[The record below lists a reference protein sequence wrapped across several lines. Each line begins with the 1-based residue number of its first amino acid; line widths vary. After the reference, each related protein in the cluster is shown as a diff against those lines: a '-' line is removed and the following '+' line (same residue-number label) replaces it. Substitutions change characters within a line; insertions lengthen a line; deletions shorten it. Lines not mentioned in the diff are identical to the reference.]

1 MKKLLN
7 VLYVT
12 QPECYLTLEN
22 ETVCVQ
28 KEGAVLLR
36 LPLLNLEGIVTF
48 GRAGASP
55 ALMGEC
61 ARRGVDLVFLTAGGR
76 FLARIV
82 GESRGNV
89 TLRREQYRAADDA
102 ASSCAIAKN
111 FLLGKLFNSRW
122 ILERGAREY
131 PMRLDAQALKAA
143 GAQLGAAAK
152 QLEFCETLEQLRG
165 AEGSAAAVYFR
176 AFDQLILNQKD
187 TFRFEE
193 RNRRPPTDPVNALL
207 SFGYTLLARDCAAAL
222 EGVGLDAYVGFLHRD
237 RPGRASLALDLM
249 EELRAVMTDRF
260 VLTLINRKELSAG
273 DFITQE
279 NGAVLLKDDSRKAF
293 LAAWQ
298 TRKQETI
305 THPFL
310 EEKIPWG
317 LAPHAQALL
326 LARCLRG
333 DLDAYP
339 PFLWK

>member
-12 QPECYLTLEN
+12 QPDCYLALEN

-36 LPLLNLEGIVTF
+36 LPLLNLEGIVAF
-48 GRAGASP
+48 GHTGASP

-61 ARRGVDLVFLTAGGR
+61 ARRGVDLVFLTTNGR

-89 TLRREQYRAADDA
+89 TLRREQYRAADDEA
-102 ASSCAIAKN
+102 RSCALAKG
-111 FLLGKLFNSRW
+111 FLLGKLFNGKW
-122 ILERGAREY
+122 ILERAARDY
-131 PMRLDAQALKAA
+131 PLRLDAQTLKAA
-143 GAQLGAAAK
+143 SVQLSGAIQ
-152 QLEFCETLEQLRG
+152 QLEPCETLEQLRG
-165 AEGSAAAVYFR
+165 VEGSAAAVYFR
-176 AFDQLILNQKD
+176 AFDQLILQQKD
-187 TFRFEE
+187 AFRFEE
-193 RNRRPPTDPVNALL
+193 RSRRPPTDPVNALL
-207 SFGYTLLARDCAAAL
+207 SFAYTLLARDCAAAL

-249 EELRAVMTDRF
+249 EELRGVMADRF
-260 VLTLINRKELSAG
+260 ALTLINRRELGAG
-273 DFITQE
+273 DFVTQE
-279 NGAVLLKDDSRKAF
+279 NGAVLLIEDSRKAF
-293 LAAWQ
+293 LSAWQ
-298 TRKQETI
+298 NRKQETI

-317 LAPHAQALL
+317 LVPHAQALL
-326 LARCLRG
+326 LARYLRG

>member
-12 QPECYLTLEN
+12 KPDCYLALEN

-28 KEGAVLLR
+28 NEGAVLLR

-48 GRAGASP
+48 GHAGASP

-61 ARRGVDLVFLTAGGR
+61 ARRGVDLVFLTASGR

-89 TLRREQYRAADDA
+89 TLRREQYRTADDEA
-102 ASSCAIAKN
+102 RSCAIASG
-111 FLLGKLFNSRW
+111 FLLGKLFNSKW
-122 ILERGAREY
+122 ILERAAREY
-131 PMRLDAQALKAA
+131 PLRLDAEMLKAA
-143 GAQLGAAAK
+143 SAQLSAAAK
-152 QLEFCETLEQLRG
+152 QLDSCETLEQLRG
-165 AEGSAAAVYFR
+165 TEGGAAVVYFR

-187 TFRFEE
+187 VFRFEE
-193 RNRRPPTDPVNALL
+193 RNRRPPTDPINALL

-249 EELRAVMTDRF
+249 EELRAVMIDRF
-260 VLTLINRKELSAG
+260 VLTLINRKELGAG

-298 TRKQETI
+298 SRKQETLS
-305 THPFL
+305 HPFL

-317 LAPHAQALL
+317 LVPHAQALL
-326 LARCLRG
+326 LARYLRG